1 MPVFWLDDE
10 ALDFPAPELA
20 TPEGI
25 IAVGGD
31 LSPERLLTA
40 YSEGIFPW
48 FNEGDPILWW
58 SPDPRFVLFPNEL
71 VVARSMRPY
80 FNQKKFQVTFDHNF
94 EGVMRNC
101 QQSNRNGQSG
111 DTWITED
118 MIQAYVQ
125 LHRLGYAHSV
135 EVWQEDEL
143 VGGLYGISLGKI
155 FFGESM
161 FAKVSNASK
170 YGFITLVQKL
180 REKGFVLIDCQQ
192 QTQHLGSLGARPI
205 SRKSFLQYLEEN
217 KKQETLTGPWTQFF
231 AE

>member
-1 MPVFWLDDE
+1 MPVFWLDE
-10 ALDFPAPELA
+10 ESLDFPAPELA

-31 LSPERLLTA
+31 LSAERLLRA

-58 SPDPRFVLFPNEL
+58 SPDPRFVLFPSEL
-71 VVARSMRPY
+71 VVSRSMRPY
-80 FNQKKFQVTFDHNF
+80 FNQKKFQVSFDRDF

-118 MIQAYVQ
+118 MIRAYVQ
-125 LHRLGYAHSV
+125 VHRLGYAHSV

-170 YGFITLVQKL
+170 FGFITLVQNL

-217 KKQETLTGPWTQFF
+217 KKQETLTGSWTQFF

>member
-10 ALDFPAPELA
+10 SLDFPAPELA

-31 LSPERLLTA
+31 LSAERLLTA

-58 SPDPRFVLFPNEL
+58 SPDPRFVLFPDEL
-71 VVARSMRPY
+71 VVSRSMRPY
-80 FNQKKFQVTFDHNF
+80 FNQKKFQVTFDRDF

-125 LHRLGYAHSV
+125 IHHLGYAHSV
-135 EVWQEDEL
+135 EVWQGDEQ

-170 YGFITLVQKL
+170 YGFITLVQNL

-217 KKQETLTGPWTQFF
+217 KKQETLTGSWTQFF

>member
-1 MPVFWLDDE
+1 MPVFWLDDQSLE
-10 ALDFPAPELA
+10 FPAPELA

-25 IAVGGD
+25 LAVGGD
-31 LSPERLLTA
+31 LSPARLLEA
-40 YSEGIFPW
+40 YAGGIFPW

-58 SPDPRFVLFPNEL
+58 SPDPRFVLFPDEL
-71 VVARSMRPY
+71 VVSKSMRPY
-80 FNQKKFQVTFDHNF
+80 FNQKKFQVTFDKDF
-94 EGVMRNC
+94 EGVMRGC

-125 LHRLGYAHSV
+125 VHKLGYAHSV
-135 EVWQEDEL
+135 EVWQDGNL

-161 FAKVSNASK
+161 FARVSNASK
-170 YGFITLVQKL
+170 FGFITLVQKL
-180 REKGFVLIDCQQ
+180 REKGFTLIDCQQ
-192 QTQHLGSLGARPI
+192 QTQHLGSLGAKPI
-205 SRKSFLQYLEEN
+205 SRKSFLNYLQEN
-217 KKQETLTGPWTQFF
+217 KKLKTLTGSWTQVL

>member
-1 MPVFWLDDE
+1 MPVFWLDDQSLE
-10 ALDFPAPELA
+10 FPAPELA

-25 IAVGGD
+25 LAVGGD
-31 LSPERLLTA
+31 LSPARLLEA
-40 YSEGIFPW
+40 YAGGIFPW

-58 SPDPRFVLFPNEL
+58 SPDPRFVLFPDEL
-71 VVARSMRPY
+71 VVSKSMRPY
-80 FNQKKFQVTFDHNF
+80 FNQKKFQVSFDQDF
-94 EGVMRNC
+94 ERVMRSC

-125 LHRLGYAHSV
+125 VHQLGYAHSV
-135 EVWQEDEL
+135 EVWQDGDL

-161 FAKVSNASK
+161 FARVSNASK
-170 YGFITLVQKL
+170 FGFITLVQKL
-180 REKGFVLIDCQQ
+180 REKNFTLIDCQQ
-192 QTQHLGSLGARPI
+192 QTQHLGSLGAKPI
-205 SRKSFLQYLEEN
+205 SRKSFLEYLQEN
-217 KKQETLTGPWTQFF
+217 KKLETLTGPWTKVL

>member
-10 ALDFPAPELA
+10 SMDFPAPELA

-31 LSPERLLTA
+31 LSAERLMTA

-58 SPDPRFVLFPNEL
+58 SPDPRFVLFPEEL
-71 VVARSMRPY
+71 VVSRSMRPY
-80 FNQKKFQVTFDHNF
+80 FNQKKFQVSFDRDF

-101 QQSNRNGQSG
+101 QKSNRNGQSG

-125 LHRLGYAHSV
+125 IHQLGYAHSV
-135 EVWQEDEL
+135 EVWQGDEL

-170 YGFITLVQKL
+170 YGFISLVQNL

-192 QTQHLGSLGARPI
+192 QTHHLGSLGARAI
-205 SRKSFLQYLEEN
+205 NRKSFLQYLEEN
-217 KKQETLTGPWTQFF
+217 KKQDTLTGSWTQLLV
-231 AE
+231 E